1 LAGDVCVARSGAAE
15 TLVNPPETA
24 NAARGGEVTRRVALI
39 ALFLAIAAIASG
51 YAAAF
56 SKSGTPH
63 WAPWLLAVGIPIA
76 LGAIMILG
84 AARDREG
91 IGPLKIPFAFVVL
104 VLIIGFSAA
113 LSLPATESPLSKL
126 WLGLPAR
133 AAIVIYG
140 VGLLPII
147 VLPVAYALTF
157 ETQTLSA
164 DDVQR
169 IRALGREAGRGTRDA
184 GSGKQDAGSGT
195 REAGSA

>member
-1 LAGDVCVARSGAAE
+1 MAPD
-15 TLVNPPETA
+15 TTDP
-24 NAARGGEVTRRVALI
+24 ARGGEITRRVALI
-39 ALFLAIAAIASG
+39 ALFLAITAIAAG

-56 SKSGTPH
+56 SKSGTPS

-84 AARDREG
+84 AARGREG
-91 IGPLKIPFAFVVL
+91 IGRLKIPFAFVVI
-104 VLIIGFSAA
+104 VLIMGFGAA
-113 LSLPATESPLSKL
+113 LALPATEGPLSKL

-164 DDVQR
+164 DDVER
-169 IRALGREAGRGTRDA
+169 IRALGRKA
-184 GSGKQDAGSGT
+184 GSGK
-195 REAGSA
+195 REAGSG

>member
-1 LAGDVCVARSGAAE
+1 VI
-15 TLVNPPETA
+15 PPEIA
-24 NAARGGEVTRRVALI
+24 NRAHSRDITRRAALI
-39 ALFLAIAAIASG
+39 ALFVAITAIAAG

-56 SKSGTPH
+56 SKSGTPS
-63 WAPWLLAVGIPIA
+63 WAPWLLAAGIPVA

-84 AARDREG
+84 AARGREG
-91 IGPLKIPFAFVVL
+91 IGALKVPFAFVVI
-104 VLIIGFSAA
+104 VLIIGFGAA
-113 LSLPATESPLSKL
+113 LALPATEGPLSKL

-164 DDVQR
+164 EDVER
-169 IRALGREAGRGTRDA
+169 IRAVRREGRRGE
-184 GSGKQDAGSGT
+184 
-195 REAGSA
+195 REAGSGSRTARDNQAQKALDKIRG